1 MRPLGRHFKT
11 VVILGVTAVL
21 LGFCAVVFF
30 VPSTPS
36 IDRKAM
42 QYFGYKDK
50 FLSPAYVESVTQ
62 EGVTLVGWDL
72 KQRSAS
78 ILVPLEDAGRM
89 TVLRSRAGKAIAE
102 AQKIPNP

>member
-1 MRPLGRHFKT
+1 MRPLRRHFKT
-11 VVILGVTAVL
+11 VVILGVAAVL
-21 LGFCAVVFF
+21 LAFCGLVFF
-30 VPSTPS
+30 APSAGS
-36 IDRKAM
+36 LDRRAM

-50 FLSPAYVESVTQ
+50 FLSPAYVQSVTQ

-89 TVLRSRAGKAIAE
+89 TVLKIKAGKQIAE
-102 AQKIPNP
+102 ARKIPNP

>member
-1 MRPLGRHFKT
+1 
-11 VVILGVTAVL
+11 
-21 LGFCAVVFF
+21 
-30 VPSTPS
+30 
-36 IDRKAM
+36 M

-72 KQRSAS
+72 KQRPAS

-89 TVLRSRAGKAIAE
+89 TVLRSKAGKAIAG
-102 AQKIPNP
+102 AQKIPN

>member
-1 MRPLGRHFKT
+1 MRPLGLHFKT

-30 VPSTPS
+30 VPSTPF

-50 FLSPAYVESVTQ
+50 FLSPAYVESVTP

-89 TVLRSRAGKAIAE
+89 TVLRIKAGKAIAE